1 MQHSLLIFLVLIA
14 LGWSPTRMESLE
26 FWGGQQHRG
35 PSKELRIGGIFTED
49 QYQLDTIQVSS
60 VVITFAGD
68 KLYGTVQ
75 NIQQKT
81 QQMYHSSKKS
91 FLAVVILCPGENT
104 EYFFRLPWI

>member
-1 MQHSLLIFLVLIA
+1 
-14 LGWSPTRMESLE
+14 MENLE
-26 FWGGQQHRG
+26 YYGGHR

-60 VVITFAGD
+60 VIITFAGD
-68 KLYGTVQ
+68 KLYGTKYLTKDSANVSF
-75 NIQQKT
+75 QQ
-81 QQMYHSSKKS
+81 KKS

>member
-14 LGWSPTRMESLE
+14 LGWSPTRMETLE

-60 VVITFAGD
+60 NFVFVDHHFNFNFWCT
-68 KLYGTVQ
+68 
-75 NIQQKT
+75 KT
-81 QQMYHSSKKS
+81 E
-91 FLAVVILCPGENT
+91 ILC
-104 EYFFRLPWI
+104 